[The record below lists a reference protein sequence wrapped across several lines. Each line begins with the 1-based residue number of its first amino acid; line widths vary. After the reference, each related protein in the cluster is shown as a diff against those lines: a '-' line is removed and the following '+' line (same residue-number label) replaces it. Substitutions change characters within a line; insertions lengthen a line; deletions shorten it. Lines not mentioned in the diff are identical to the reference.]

1 MADGYITIETKL
13 YTNKFD
19 KQVIDLEKK
28 IKNEENKAQL
38 RLKAK
43 LQAEDELKRH
53 KQAILE
59 IEQEYEKTSQQVEHL
74 QSIMSKQSKG
84 ISLTPQEFTDLQGS
98 EKVIANNE
106 KIGET
111 LDKMYAK
118 EVKLNNA
125 VDRTTLA
132 YKQTKD
138 NVASYKAKIESVNLQ
153 KQQAQVSQLKKGFQ
167 KVNTSVSSSIK
178 HIGRLA
184 LGIISVASAYRLMS
198 SASST
203 LGQYDEQYAT
213 NLEYI
218 RYLIAQAIAP
228 ALKYVVNLASTLLS
242 YLNYILN
249 AWFGITLFSK
259 NSAKNFMSAKNST
272 GGISK
277 NTGKI
282 KKDLQT
288 TAFDEMNILSDTSSD
303 SAGGASSG
311 GGAIAPSID
320 PSMLQGEVPDWLK
333 WIADNKDLVIMAL
346 VGIAGGIALITK
358 NSKALLEL
366 GIFMIIKGIVDT
378 VKAIVE
384 FIKDPSWEN
393 FGEILEGLSG
403 ILFGVALAMLAVNA
417 ANPTA
422 WIILLIA
429 LVVLLVAEIIKH
441 WDEIKETLGKVGDW
455 INENVIQPVAE
466 FFKGLWDKIK
476 EIFAPVIDFFKNIW
490 DTVKENIKISID
502 NMKQIFSFL
511 WDKIKEIFSPV
522 IDWFRE
528 KFQKAYEKIKEVFSP
543 IANFFGEIWDK
554 VKNKLRDFGAKV
566 GEVVGGA
573 FKAVVN
579 GVINALERIL
589 NNPINAINNLIDVI
603 NNVPGLH
610 LTRLRTFNLPRLAK
624 GTILNAPGRGV
635 PVAGGTALAGEAGR
649 EAYLPLSDT
658 QLLEE
663 LGSTIGK
670 YITINA
676 NITNTMNGRII
687 SRQLQKIQNDSN
699 FAYNS

>member
-13 YTNKFD
+13 STNKFD

-38 RLKAK
+38 KLKAK

-53 KQAILE
+53 KQAIFE

-74 QSIMSKQSKG
+74 QNIMSKQSKG
-84 ISLTPQEFTDLQGS
+84 VSLTPEEFTDLQGS

-132 YKQTKD
+132 YEQTKD
-138 NVASYKAKIESVNLQ
+138 NVASYKTKIESVNIQ
-153 KQQAQVSQLKKGFQ
+153 KQQSQVDQLKNGFN
-167 KVNTSVSSSIK
+167 KMNTSVSSSIK

-184 LGIISVASAYRLMS
+184 LGIFSVASAYRLMS
-198 SASST
+198 AASST

-259 NSAKNFMSAKNST
+259 NSAKNFMKAKNST

-288 TAFDEMNILSDTSSD
+288 TPFDEMNILTDTSD
-303 SAGGASSG
+303 SGTSGGAG

-346 VGIAGGIALITK
+346 VGIAGGIALITG
-358 NSKALLEL
+358 NWQVLLGL

-378 VKAIVE
+378 IKAIVE

-393 FGEILEGLSG
+393 FGDILLGLSE

-429 LVVLLVAEIIKH
+429 LITLLVAEIIKH
-441 WDEIKETLGKVGDW
+441 WDEIKETLGKVGAW
-455 INENVIQPVAE
+455 INEHVIQPVAE

-490 DTVKENIKISID
+490 DTVKENIRISID

-543 IANFFGEIWDK
+543 IANFFGGIWDK

-589 NNPINAINNLIDVI
+589 NNPINAINDLINVI

-676 NITNTMNGRII
+676 NITNTMNGRVI
-687 SRQLQKIQNDSN
+687 SRQLQQIKNDRE
-699 FAYNS
+699 FAYNG

>member
-1 MADGYITIETKL
+1 MADGSIMIETQL
-13 YTNKFD
+13 STDKFD
-19 KQVIDLEKK
+19 KQIINLEKK
-28 IKNEENKAQL
+28 IKDEENKSEL
-38 RLKAK
+38 KLKAK

-53 KQAILE
+53 KQAIFE
-59 IEQEYEKTSQQVEHL
+59 VEKEYEKTSQQVEHL
-74 QSIMSKQSKG
+74 QSIMSKQSQG

-98 EKVIANNE
+98 KEIIALNE
-106 KIGET
+106 KQGAQ
-111 LDKMYAK
+111 LDRMYAK

-138 NVASYKAKIESVNLQ
+138 NVTSYKTKIESVNLQ

-203 LGQYDEQYAT
+203 LGQYDEQYVT

-259 NSAKNFMSAKNST
+259 NSAKSFMNAKNST

-288 TAFDEMNILSDTSSD
+288 TPFDEMNILTDTSD
-303 SAGGASSG
+303 SGTSGGTG

-333 WIADNKDLVIMAL
+333 WIADNKDLILSIMAGITAGL
-346 VGIAGGIALITK
+346 LAWKLGLDAIKALGIGLLIAGIIYTIE
-358 NSKALLEL
+358 SLLGYL
-366 GIFMIIKGIVDT
+366 Q
-378 VKAIVE
+378 
-384 FIKDPSWEN
+384 DPGWEN
-393 FGEILEGLSG
+393 FGKIIQGIGLAILGVGVIIGSVPLMVAGAIVLIIGTIVKYWEQIKAFFQKGIDWLESKSDWIHKMFGDTIGDLYDFIVDILQDTLNSFDGLFNGIKTIFDGIIKLVKGVFTGDWKTAWEGL
-403 ILFGVALAMLAVNA
+403 
-417 ANPTA
+417 
-422 WIILLIA
+422 
-429 LVVLLVAEIIKH
+429 
-441 WDEIKETLGKVGDW
+441 
-455 INENVIQPVAE
+455 
-466 FFKGLWDKIK
+466 
-476 EIFAPVIDFFKNIW
+476 
-490 DTVKENIKISID
+490 
-502 NMKQIFSFL
+502 KQITKGVFDSL
-511 WDKIKEIFSPV
+511 WAIAKWPLNMIISGLNTLIRGANRIHFNIP
-522 IDWFRE
+522 DW
-528 KFQKAYEKIKEVFSP
+528 
-543 IANFFGEIWDK
+543 
-554 VKNKLRDFGAKV
+554 
-566 GEVVGGA
+566 
-573 FKAVVN
+573 
-579 GVINALERIL
+579 
-589 NNPINAINNLIDVI
+589 
-603 NNVPGLH
+603 VPGIGGKQFG
-610 LTRLRTFNLPRLAK
+610 FNIPQIPKLAK

-670 YITINA
+670 YINLNATIPIYVGNRQIAREIKRINA
-676 NITNTMNGRII
+676 E
-687 SRQLQKIQNDSN
+687 SD
-699 FAYNS
+699 FAFNR

>member
-13 YTNKFD
+13 STDKFD

-38 RLKAK
+38 KLKAK

-74 QSIMSKQSKG
+74 QNIMSKQASG
-84 ISLTPQEFTDLQGS
+84 VSLTPQEFTDLQGS

-125 VDRTTLA
+125 VDRTSLA
-132 YKQTKD
+132 YSQIQS
-138 NVASYKAKIESVNLQ
+138 NVSGYKAKIESIKLQ
-153 KQQAQVSQLKKGFQ
+153 KQQSQVNEIKKGFDNVG
-167 KVNTSVSSSIK
+167 KSVSSSIK

-184 LGIISVASAYRLMS
+184 LGVLSVRSAYLLARQ
-198 SASST
+198 ASST

-218 RYLIAQAIAP
+218 RYLIAQTIAP

-259 NSAKNFMSAKNST
+259 NSAKNFMNAKNST

-282 KKDLQT
+282 KEDLQT
-288 TAFDEMNILSDTSSD
+288 TPFDEMNVLNDTSD
-303 SAGGASSG
+303 SGSGGSSG

-320 PSMLQGEVPDWLK
+320 PSLFAGEVPDWLK
-333 WIADNKDLVIMAL
+333 WIADNKDLILSVMAGITAGL
-346 VGIAGGIALITK
+346 LAWKLGLDGIKALGIGLLIAGIVYTIQ
-358 NSKALLEL
+358 SLLEYL
-366 GIFMIIKGIVDT
+366 
-378 VKAIVE
+378 
-384 FIKDPSWEN
+384 KDPSWEN
-393 FGEILEGLSG
+393 FGKIIQGIGLAILGVGVIIGSVPLMVAGAIVLIIGTIIKYWEQIKTFLQSG
-403 ILFGVALAMLAVNA
+403 IDWLKGEGREIFNWLFGDIFMPLYDGIVN
-417 ANPTA
+417 
-422 WIILLIA
+422 ILQD
-429 LVVLLVAEIIKH
+429 LLN
-441 WDEIKETLGKVGDW
+441 WFND
-455 INENVIQPVAE
+455 
-466 FFKGLWDKIK
+466 
-476 EIFAPVIDFFKNIW
+476 IFTNIKNIFDNIIAFIKNVFTGNW
-490 DTVKENIKISID
+490 KGAWENIKNIFISIW
-502 NMKQIFSFL
+502 NI
-511 WDKIKEIFSPV
+511 IKSTFFTV
-522 IDWFRE
+522 INV
-528 KFQKAYEKIKEVFSP
+528 IKNV
-543 IANFFGEIWDK
+543 
-554 VKNKLRDFGAKV
+554 
-566 GEVVGGA
+566 VVGIGQTVGNIIA
-573 FKAVVN
+573 GVFKAVVN
-579 GVINALERIL
+579 AVLRTIESVLNA
-589 NNPINAINNLIDVI
+589 PIRAINRLIGVI
-603 NNVPGLH
+603 NNVPGIN
-610 LTRLRTFNLPRLAK
+610 LRTLSTFNLPRLAK

-635 PVAGGTALAGEAGR
+635 PVAGGRALAGEAGR

-670 YITINA
+670 YINLNATIPIYVGNRQIAREIKRINA
-676 NITNTMNGRII
+676 E
-687 SRQLQKIQNDSN
+687 SD
-699 FAYNS
+699 FAFNR

>member
-1 MADGYITIETKL
+1 MADGSIMIETKL
-13 YTNKFD
+13 STDKFD
-19 KQVIDLEKK
+19 KQIVNLEKK
-28 IKNEENKAQL
+28 IKDEEKKSEL
-38 RLKAK
+38 KLKAK

-53 KQAILE
+53 KQAIFE

-74 QSIMSKQSKG
+74 QNIMSKQSKG
-84 ISLTPQEFTDLQGS
+84 VSLTPEEFTDLQGS

-132 YKQTKD
+132 YEQTKD
-138 NVASYKAKIESVNLQ
+138 NVASYKTKIESVNIQ
-153 KQQAQVSQLKKGFQ
+153 KQQSQVDQLKNGFQ

-184 LGIISVASAYRLMS
+184 LGIFSVASAYRLMS
-198 SASST
+198 AASST
-203 LGQYDEQYAT
+203 LGQYDKQYAT

-259 NSAKNFMSAKNST
+259 NSAKNFMKAKNST

-288 TAFDEMNILSDTSSD
+288 TPFDEMNVLSDTSSSGISG
-303 SAGGASSG
+303 SAG

-358 NSKALLEL
+358 NWEALLGL
-366 GIFMIIKGIVDT
+366 GIFMIIKGIVDII
-378 VKAIVE
+378 KAIVE
-384 FIKDPSWEN
+384 FIKDPSWKN
-393 FGEILEGLSG
+393 FGDILLGLSE

-429 LVVLLVAEIIKH
+429 LITLLVAEIIKH
-441 WDEIKETLGKVGDW
+441 WDEIKETLGKVGAW
-455 INENVIQPVAE
+455 INEHVIQPVAE

-610 LTRLRTFNLPRLAK
+610 LRRLRTFNLPRLAK

-676 NITNTMNGRII
+676 NITNTMNRKSYLKTIA
-687 SRQLQKIQNDSN
+687 KNKK
-699 FAYNS
+699 

>member
-13 YTNKFD
+13 STNKFD
-19 KQVIDLEKK
+19 KQITDLEKK
-28 IKNEENKAQL
+28 IKNEEEKAQL
-38 RLKAK
+38 KLKAK
-43 LQAEDELKRH
+43 LQAEDELEKH
-53 KQAILE
+53 KQKIFE

-74 QSIMSKQSKG
+74 QSIMSKQSQG

-138 NVASYKAKIESVNLQ
+138 NVSAYKAKAESINLQ

-167 KVNTSVSSSIK
+167 KVNTSVANSIQ
-178 HIGRLA
+178 HMGRLA
-184 LGIISVASAYRLMS
+184 LGIFSVASAYRLMS
-198 SASST
+198 AASST

-259 NSAKNFMSAKNST
+259 NSAKNFMKAKSST

-288 TAFDEMNILSDTSSD
+288 TPFDEMNVLSDTSD
-303 SAGGASSG
+303 SGTG
-311 GGAIAPSID
+311 GGAGGGAVAPSID

-333 WIADNKDLVIMAL
+333 WIADNKDLILAIMA
-346 VGIAGGIALITK
+346 GIAAGLLAWKLGLDGI
-358 NSKALLEL
+358 KAL
-366 GIFMIIKGIVDT
+366 GIGLLIAGIVYT
-378 VKAIVE
+378 IE
-384 FIKDPSWEN
+384 SLLEYLKDPSWEN
-393 FGEILEGLSG
+393 FGKIIQGIGVAIIGLGLLIGSVPVAVAGAIVLIVGTIIKYWEQIKTFLQSG
-403 ILFGVALAMLAVNA
+403 IDWLRGQGREIFNWLFGDIFMPLYDGIVNILQDLL
-417 ANPTA
+417 NWFNDIFTNIKKIFDNIIEFIKNVFTGNWEGA
-422 WIILLIA
+422 W
-429 LVVLLVAEIIKH
+429 
-441 WDEIKETLGKVGDW
+441 
-455 INENVIQPVAE
+455 
-466 FFKGLWDKIK
+466 
-476 EIFAPVIDFFKNIW
+476 
-490 DTVKENIKISID
+490 ENIKNIFISI
-502 NMKQIFSFL
+502 
-511 WDKIKEIFSPV
+511 WDIIKSTFFTV
-522 IDWFRE
+522 IDI
-528 KFQKAYEKIKEVFSP
+528 IKNIVIGIGQTVGNI
-543 IANFFGEIWDK
+543 IAG
-554 VKNKLRDFGAKV
+554 V
-566 GEVVGGA
+566 

-579 GVINALERIL
+579 AVLSTIESVL
-589 NNPINAINNLIDVI
+589 NTPIRAINRLIGVI
-603 NNVPGLH
+603 NNVPGINLGT
-610 LTRLRTFNLPRLAK
+610 LSTFNLPRLAK

-676 NITNTMNGRII
+676 NITNTMNGRVI
-687 SRQLQKIQNDSN
+687 SRQLQQIRNDRE
-699 FAYNS
+699 FAYNG

>member
-13 YTNKFD
+13 STNKFD
-19 KQVIDLEKK
+19 KQIVNLEKR
-28 IKNEENKAQL
+28 IKDEENKSEL
-38 RLKAK
+38 KLKAK

-53 KQAILE
+53 KQAIFE
-59 IEQEYEKTSQQVEHL
+59 VEKEYEKTSQQVEHL
-74 QSIMSKQSKG
+74 QSIMSKQSQG

-98 EKVIANNE
+98 KEIIALNE
-106 KIGET
+106 KQGAQ
-111 LDKMYAK
+111 LDRMYAK

-138 NVASYKAKIESVNLQ
+138 NVTSYKTKIESVNLQ

-203 LGQYDEQYAT
+203 LGQYDEQYVT

-259 NSAKNFMSAKNST
+259 NSAKSFMNAKNST

-288 TAFDEMNILSDTSSD
+288 TPFDEMNILTDTSD
-303 SAGGASSG
+303 SGTSGGTG

-333 WIADNKDLVIMAL
+333 WIADNKDLILSIMAGITAGL
-346 VGIAGGIALITK
+346 LAWKLGLDAIKALGIGLLIAGIIYTIE
-358 NSKALLEL
+358 SLLGYL
-366 GIFMIIKGIVDT
+366 Q
-378 VKAIVE
+378 
-384 FIKDPSWEN
+384 DPGWEN
-393 FGEILEGLSG
+393 FGKIIQGIGLAILGVGVIIGSVPLMVAGAIVLIIGTIVKYWEQIKAFFQKGIDWLESKSDWIHKMFGDTIGDLYDFIVDILQDTLNSFDGLFNGIKTIFDGIIKLVKGVFTGDWKTAWEGL
-403 ILFGVALAMLAVNA
+403 
-417 ANPTA
+417 
-422 WIILLIA
+422 
-429 LVVLLVAEIIKH
+429 
-441 WDEIKETLGKVGDW
+441 
-455 INENVIQPVAE
+455 
-466 FFKGLWDKIK
+466 
-476 EIFAPVIDFFKNIW
+476 
-490 DTVKENIKISID
+490 
-502 NMKQIFSFL
+502 KQITKGVFDSL
-511 WDKIKEIFSPV
+511 W
-522 IDWFRE
+522 
-528 KFQKAYEKIKEVFSP
+528 A
-543 IANFFGEIWDK
+543 IAKWPLNMIISGLNTLI
-554 VKNKLRDFGAKV
+554 RGA
-566 GEVVGGA
+566 
-573 FKAVVN
+573 N
-579 GVINALERIL
+579 RIHF
-589 NNPINAINNLIDVI
+589 
-603 NNVPGLH
+603 NVPDWVPGIGGKQFG
-610 LTRLRTFNLPRLAK
+610 FNIPQIPKLAK

-649 EAYLPLSDT
+649 ESYLPLSDT

-670 YITINA
+670 YINLNATIPIYVGNRQIAREIKRINA
-676 NITNTMNGRII
+676 E
-687 SRQLQKIQNDSN
+687 SD
-699 FAYNS
+699 FAFNR

>member
-13 YTNKFD
+13 STDKFD
-19 KQVIDLEKK
+19 KQITDLEKK
-28 IKNEENKAQL
+28 IRNEEDKAQL
-38 RLKAK
+38 KLKAK
-43 LQAEDELKRH
+43 LQAKDELEKH
-53 KQAILE
+53 KQKIVE

-74 QSIMSKQSKG
+74 QSIMSKQSQG
-84 ISLTPQEFTDLQGS
+84 ISLTPQDFTDLQGS

-118 EVKLNNA
+118 EIKLNNT
-125 VDRTTLA
+125 VERTSSA
-132 YKQTKD
+132 YRQTKD
-138 NVASYKAKIESVNLQ
+138 NVSAYKAKVESINLQ

-167 KVNTSVSSSIK
+167 KVNTSIANSIQ

-184 LGIISVASAYRLMS
+184 LGIFSVASAYRLMS
-198 SASST
+198 AASST

-259 NSAKNFMSAKNST
+259 NSAKNFMNAKNST

-288 TAFDEMNILSDTSSD
+288 TPFDEMNVLSDTSD
-303 SAGGASSG
+303 SGTG
-311 GGAIAPSID
+311 GGAGGGAVAPSID

-333 WIADNKDLVIMAL
+333 WIADNKDLILAIMA
-346 VGIAGGIALITK
+346 GIAAGLLAWKLGLDGI
-358 NSKALLEL
+358 KAL
-366 GIFMIIKGIVDT
+366 GIGLLIAGIVYT
-378 VKAIVE
+378 IE
-384 FIKDPSWEN
+384 SLLEYLQDPSWEN
-393 FGEILEGLSG
+393 FGKIIQGIGVAIIGLGLLIGSVPVAVAGAIVLIVGTIIKYWEQIKTFLQSG
-403 ILFGVALAMLAVNA
+403 IDWLRGQGREIFNWLFGDIFMPLYDGIVNILQDLLNWFNDIFTNIKNIFDNIIA
-417 ANPTA
+417 FIRNVFTGNWKGA
-422 WIILLIA
+422 WDNIKNIFISIWN
-429 LVVLLVAEIIKH
+429 IIKSTFFTVINI
-441 WDEIKETLGKVGDW
+441 IK
-455 INENVIQPVAE
+455 NV
-466 FFKGLWDKIK
+466 
-476 EIFAPVIDFFKNIW
+476 
-490 DTVKENIKISID
+490 
-502 NMKQIFSFL
+502 
-511 WDKIKEIFSPV
+511 
-522 IDWFRE
+522 
-528 KFQKAYEKIKEVFSP
+528 
-543 IANFFGEIWDK
+543 
-554 VKNKLRDFGAKV
+554 
-566 GEVVGGA
+566 VVGIGQTVGNIIA
-573 FKAVVN
+573 GVFKAVVN
-579 GVINALERIL
+579 AVLRTIESVL
-589 NNPINAINNLIDVI
+589 NSPIRAINRLIGVI
-603 NNVPGLH
+603 NNVPGINLGT
-610 LTRLRTFNLPRLAK
+610 LSTFNLPRLAK

-676 NITNTMNGRII
+676 NITNSMNGRVI
-687 SRQLQKIQNDSN
+687 SRQLQQIRNDRE
-699 FAYNS
+699 FAYNG

>member
-13 YTNKFD
+13 STNKFD
-19 KQVIDLEKK
+19 KQITDLEKK
-28 IKNEENKAQL
+28 IKNEEEKAQL
-38 RLKAK
+38 KLKAK
-43 LQAEDELKRH
+43 LQAEDELEKH
-53 KQAILE
+53 KQKIFE

-74 QSIMSKQSKG
+74 QSIMSKQSQG
-84 ISLTPQEFTDLQGS
+84 ISLTPQDFTDLQGS

-138 NVASYKAKIESVNLQ
+138 NVSAYKAKAESINLQ

-167 KVNTSVSSSIK
+167 KVNTSVANSIQ
-178 HIGRLA
+178 HMGRLA
-184 LGIISVASAYRLMS
+184 LGIFSVASAYRLMS
-198 SASST
+198 AASST

-259 NSAKNFMSAKNST
+259 NSAKNFMKAKSST

-288 TAFDEMNILSDTSSD
+288 TPFDEMNVLSDTSD
-303 SAGGASSG
+303 SGTG
-311 GGAIAPSID
+311 GGAGGGAVAPSID

-333 WIADNKDLVIMAL
+333 WIADNKDLILAIMA
-346 VGIAGGIALITK
+346 GIAAGLLAWKLGLDGI
-358 NSKALLEL
+358 KAL
-366 GIFMIIKGIVDT
+366 GIGLLIAGIVYT
-378 VKAIVE
+378 IE
-384 FIKDPSWEN
+384 SLLEYLKDPSWEN
-393 FGEILEGLSG
+393 FGKIIQGIGVAIIGLGLLIGSVPVAVAGAIVLIVGTIIKYWEQIKTFLQSG
-403 ILFGVALAMLAVNA
+403 IDWLRGQGREIFNWLFGDIFMPLYDGIVNILQDLL
-417 ANPTA
+417 NWFNDIFTNIKKIFDNIIEFIKNVFTGNWEGA
-422 WIILLIA
+422 W
-429 LVVLLVAEIIKH
+429 
-441 WDEIKETLGKVGDW
+441 
-455 INENVIQPVAE
+455 
-466 FFKGLWDKIK
+466 
-476 EIFAPVIDFFKNIW
+476 
-490 DTVKENIKISID
+490 ENIKNIFISI
-502 NMKQIFSFL
+502 
-511 WDKIKEIFSPV
+511 WDIIKSTFFTV
-522 IDWFRE
+522 IDI
-528 KFQKAYEKIKEVFSP
+528 IKNIVIGIGQTVGNI
-543 IANFFGEIWDK
+543 IAG
-554 VKNKLRDFGAKV
+554 V
-566 GEVVGGA
+566 

-579 GVINALERIL
+579 AVLRTIESVLNA
-589 NNPINAINNLIDVI
+589 PIRAINRLIGVI
-603 NNVPGLH
+603 NNVPGINLGT
-610 LTRLRTFNLPRLAK
+610 LSTFNLPRLAK

-676 NITNTMNGRII
+676 NITNTMNGRVI
-687 SRQLQKIQNDSN
+687 SRQLQQIRNDRE
-699 FAYNS
+699 FAYNG

>member
-1 MADGYITIETKL
+1 MADGSIMIETKL
-13 YTNKFD
+13 STDKFD
-19 KQVIDLEKK
+19 KQIVNLEKR
-28 IKNEENKAQL
+28 IKEEENKSEL
-38 RLKAK
+38 KLKAK

-53 KQAILE
+53 KQAIFE

-74 QSIMSKQSKG
+74 QSIMSKQSRG

-98 EKVIANNE
+98 EKIISNNE

-125 VDRTTLA
+125 VDRTSLA

-138 NVASYKAKIESVNLQ
+138 NVTSYKAKIESINLQ
-153 KQQAQVSQLKKGFQ
+153 KQQAQVDQLKNGFN
-167 KVNTSVSSSIK
+167 KMNTSVSSSIK

-184 LGIISVASAYRLMS
+184 LGIFSVASAYRLMS

-259 NSAKNFMSAKNST
+259 NSAKNFMNAKNST

-288 TAFDEMNILSDTSSD
+288 TPFDEMNVLSDTSS
-303 SAGGASSG
+303 SGTSG

-320 PSMLQGEVPDWLK
+320 PSLFKGKVPDWLK
-333 WIADNKDLVIMAL
+333 WIADNKNLILSVMAGITAGL
-346 VGIAGGIALITK
+346 LAWKLGLDGIKALGIGLMISGIVYAISSLLEYLKDRTWKNFGKIIQGVGIAIIGLGAIIGSVPVAVAGAIVLIVGTITK
-358 NSKALLEL
+358 YWQQIKGFLQSGIDWLISKVDWVKDNFGIVGETIYTIFTSLLQGL
-366 GIFMIIKGIVDT
+366 LNIFDSLFTAIKGMFDGIIKFIKGVFSGDWKQAWEGIKDIFSSVWNGIKGIVSSVWQYIKSIFNSLVNL
-378 VKAIVE
+378 VKGIANTIWGV
-384 FIKDPSWEN
+384 IK
-393 FGEILEGLSG
+393 GLINLITSG
-403 ILFGVALAMLAVNA
+403 INV
-417 ANPTA
+417 
-422 WIILLIA
+422 LIR
-429 LVVLLVAEIIKH
+429 
-441 WDEIKETLGKVGDW
+441 G
-455 INENVIQPVAE
+455 
-466 FFKGLWDKIK
+466 
-476 EIFAPVIDFFKNIW
+476 
-490 DTVKENIKISID
+490 
-502 NMKQIFSFL
+502 M
-511 WDKIKEIFSPV
+511 
-522 IDWFRE
+522 
-528 KFQKAYEKIKEVFSP
+528 
-543 IANFFGEIWDK
+543 
-554 VKNKLRDFGAKV
+554 NKLSFDA
-566 GEVVGGA
+566 
-573 FKAVVN
+573 
-579 GVINALERIL
+579 
-589 NNPINAINNLIDVI
+589 PDW
-603 NNVPGLH
+603 VPGIGGKKWGV
-610 LTRLRTFNLPRLAK
+610 NIPEIPRLAK

-676 NITNTMNGRII
+676 NITNTMNGRVI
-687 SRQLQKIQNDSN
+687 SRQLQQIRNDRE
-699 FAYNS
+699 FAYNG

>member
-1 MADGYITIETKL
+1 MADGSIMIETKL
-13 YTNKFD
+13 STDKFD
-19 KQVIDLEKK
+19 KQMTDLEKK

-38 RLKAK
+38 KLKAK

-74 QSIMSKQSKG
+74 QNIMSKQAKG
-84 ISLTPQEFTDLQGS
+84 VSLTPQEFTDLQGS

-138 NVASYKAKIESVNLQ
+138 NVTAYKAKIESVNIQ
-153 KQQAQVSQLKKGFQ
+153 KQQAQVDQLKNGF
-167 KVNTSVSSSIK
+167 KKMNTSVSSSIK

-184 LGIISVASAYRLMS
+184 LGIFSVASAYRLMS
-198 SASST
+198 AASST

-259 NSAKNFMSAKNST
+259 NSAKNFMNAKNST

-288 TAFDEMNILSDTSSD
+288 TPFDEMNILTDTSD
-303 SAGGASSG
+303 SGTSGGAG

-333 WIADNKDLVIMAL
+333 WIVDNKDLILAIMAGITAGL
-346 VGIAGGIALITK
+346 LAWKLGLDGIKALGIGLLIAGLIYTIQSLIDYL
-358 NSKALLEL
+358 N
-366 GIFMIIKGIVDT
+366 
-378 VKAIVE
+378 
-384 FIKDPSWEN
+384 DPSWEN
-393 FGEILEGLSG
+393 FGKIIQGVSLAIIGLG
-403 ILFGVALAMLAVNA
+403 ALIGSV
-417 ANPTA
+417 P
-422 WIILLIA
+422 
-429 LVVLLVAEIIKH
+429 LVVAGAIVLIVGTIVKYWEQIKAFLQQGID
-441 WDEIKETLGKVGDW
+441 WLKGKSDW
-455 INENVIQPVAE
+455 VHEMFGEVIGNIYDAWVEKLQLILN
-466 FFKGLWDKIK
+466 FFDNT
-476 EIFAPVIDFFKNIW
+476 FKNIKSIFDNIIGFIRNVFTGNW
-490 DTVKENIKISID
+490 KGAWENIKNIFAAIW
-502 NMKQIFSFL
+502 NQIKNTFVTIFSL
-511 WDKIKEIFSPV
+511 IKNMVVTVAQTTGTI
-522 IDWFRE
+522 I
-528 KFQKAYEKIKEVFSP
+528 AGVF
-543 IANFFGEIWDK
+543 K
-554 VKNKLRDFGAKV
+554 V
-566 GEVVGGA
+566 
-573 FKAVVN
+573 
-579 GVINALERIL
+579 VINAVLRTIETVL
-589 NNPINAINNLIDVI
+589 NAPIRAINSLIGVI
-603 NNVPGLH
+603 NNVPGIYLG
-610 LTRLRTFNLPRLAK
+610 TISTFNLPRLAK

-676 NITNTMNGRII
+676 NITNTMNGRVI
-687 SRQLQKIQNDSN
+687 SRQLQQIRNDRE
-699 FAYNS
+699 FAYNG

>member
-1 MADGYITIETKL
+1 MADGSIMIETKL
-13 YTNKFD
+13 STDKFD
-19 KQVIDLEKK
+19 KQIVNLEKK
-28 IKNEENKAQL
+28 IKDEEQKSEL
-38 RLKAK
+38 KLKAK

-53 KQAILE
+53 KQAIFE

-74 QSIMSKQSKG
+74 QNIMSKQSKG
-84 ISLTPQEFTDLQGS
+84 VSLTPEEFTDLQGS

-132 YKQTKD
+132 YEQTKD
-138 NVASYKAKIESVNLQ
+138 NVASYKTKIESVNIQ
-153 KQQAQVSQLKKGFQ
+153 KQQSQVDQLKNGFN
-167 KVNTSVSSSIK
+167 KMNTSVSSSIK

-184 LGIISVASAYRLMS
+184 LGIFSVASAYRLMS
-198 SASST
+198 AASST

-259 NSAKNFMSAKNST
+259 NSAKNFMKAKNST

-288 TAFDEMNILSDTSSD
+288 TPFDEMNILTDTSD
-303 SAGGASSG
+303 SGTSGSAG
-311 GGAIAPSID
+311 GGAITPSID

-346 VGIAGGIALITK
+346 VGIAGGIALITG
-358 NSKALLEL
+358 NWQVLLGL

-378 VKAIVE
+378 IKAIVK
-384 FIKDPSWEN
+384 FIKDPSWGN
-393 FGEILEGLSG
+393 FGDILLGLSE

-429 LVVLLVAEIIKH
+429 LVALLAAEIIKH

-455 INENVIQPVAE
+455 INKNIIQPVAN
-466 FFKGLWDKIK
+466 FFKGLWNGIVTGVTNAVQGVKNA
-476 EIFAPVIDFFKNIW
+476 FNAVVTFFKNII
-490 DTVKENIKISID
+490 NKIVGLFATI
-502 NMKQIFSFL
+502 
-511 WDKIKEIFSPV
+511 
-522 IDWFRE
+522 
-528 KFQKAYEKIKEVFSP
+528 
-543 IANFFGEIWDK
+543 GT
-554 VKNKLRDFGAKV
+554 KV
-566 GEVVGGA
+566 GNAVSGA

-579 GVINALERIL
+579 AVLRTIENILNSPIRAVNSLINVINAI
-589 NNPINAINNLIDVI
+589 PGINI
-603 NNVPGLH
+603 G
-610 LTRLRTFNLPRLAK
+610 RLPTFNLPRLAK

-676 NITNTMNGRII
+676 NITNTMNGRVI
-687 SRQLQKIQNDSN
+687 SRQLQQIKNDRE
-699 FAYNS
+699 FAYNG

>member
-13 YTNKFD
+13 STNKFD
-19 KQVIDLEKK
+19 KQVTDLEKK
-28 IKNEENKAQL
+28 IRNEENKAQL
-38 RLKAK
+38 KLKAK
-43 LQAEDELKRH
+43 LQAEDELEKH

-74 QSIMSKQSKG
+74 QNIMSKQAKG
-84 ISLTPQEFTDLQGS
+84 VSLTPQEFTDLQGS

-138 NVASYKAKIESVNLQ
+138 NVTAYKAKIESVNIQ
-153 KQQAQVSQLKKGFQ
+153 KQQAQVDQLKNGF
-167 KVNTSVSSSIK
+167 KKMNTSVSSSIK

-184 LGIISVASAYRLMS
+184 LGIFSVASAYRLMS

-242 YLNYILN
+242 YLNYIAQ

-259 NSAKNFMSAKNST
+259 NSAKNFMNAKNST

-288 TAFDEMNILSDTSSD
+288 TPFDEMNVLSDTSDGGTS
-303 SAGGASSG
+303 GGAG
-311 GGAIAPSID
+311 GGAVAPSID
-320 PSMLQGEVPDWLK
+320 PSVLQGEVPDWIK
-333 WIADNKDLVIMAL
+333 WIADNKDLVIGAL
-346 VGIAGGIALITK
+346 TGIAGGILAIKLGLGLIMG
-358 NSKALLEL
+358 L
-366 GIFMIIKGIVDT
+366 GIGIAIAGIVKT
-378 VKAIVE
+378 IKAIID
-384 FIKDPSWEN
+384 FINDPSWDN
-393 FGEILEGLSG
+393 FAEILKGLA
-403 ILFGVALAMLAVNA
+403 ILLTGVAIAMLAVNA
-417 ANPTA
+417 ANPVA
-422 WIILLIA
+422 WIVLAIA
-429 LVVLLVAEIIKH
+429 LIVALAAVIIKN
-441 WDEIKETLGKVGDW
+441 WDKIKEVLGKVGDW
-455 INENVIQPVAE
+455 INKNIIQPVAN
-466 FFKGLWDKIK
+466 FFKGLWNGIVTGVTNAVQGVKNA
-476 EIFAPVIDFFKNIW
+476 FNAVVTFFKNII
-490 DTVKENIKISID
+490 NKIVGLFATI
-502 NMKQIFSFL
+502 
-511 WDKIKEIFSPV
+511 
-522 IDWFRE
+522 
-528 KFQKAYEKIKEVFSP
+528 
-543 IANFFGEIWDK
+543 GT
-554 VKNKLRDFGAKV
+554 KV
-566 GEVVGGA
+566 GNAVSGA

-579 GVINALERIL
+579 AVLRTIENILNSPIRAVNSLINVINAI
-589 NNPINAINNLIDVI
+589 PGINI
-603 NNVPGLH
+603 G
-610 LTRLRTFNLPRLAK
+610 RLPTFNLPRLAK

-676 NITNTMNGRII
+676 NITNTMNGRVI
-687 SRQLQKIQNDSN
+687 SRQLQQIRNDRE
-699 FAYNS
+699 FAYNG

>member
-1 MADGYITIETKL
+1 MADGSIMIETKL
-13 YTNKFD
+13 STDKFD
-19 KQVIDLEKK
+19 KQIVNLEKK
-28 IKNEENKAQL
+28 IKDEENKAQL
-38 RLKAK
+38 KLKAK
-43 LQAEDELKRH
+43 LQAEDELEKH
-53 KQAILE
+53 KQKVFE
-59 IEQEYEKTSQQVEHL
+59 IEKEYEKTSQQVEHL
-74 QSIMSKQSKG
+74 QNIMSKQAKG
-84 ISLTPQEFTDLQGS
+84 VSLTPQEFTDLQGS

-138 NVASYKAKIESVNLQ
+138 NVTSYKAKIESVNIQ
-153 KQQAQVSQLKKGFQ
+153 KQQAQVDQLKNGF
-167 KVNTSVSSSIK
+167 KKMNTSVSSSIK

-184 LGIISVASAYRLMS
+184 LGIFSIASAYRLMS
-198 SASST
+198 AASST

-259 NSAKNFMSAKNST
+259 NSAKNFMNAKNST

-288 TAFDEMNILSDTSSD
+288 TPFDEMNILTDTSD
-303 SAGGASSG
+303 SGISGGTG

-320 PSMLQGEVPDWLK
+320 PSMLQGEVPDWIK
-333 WIADNKDLVIMAL
+333 WIVDNKDLILAIMAGITAGL
-346 VGIAGGIALITK
+346 LAWKLGLDGIKALGIGLLIAGLIYTIQSLIDYL
-358 NSKALLEL
+358 N
-366 GIFMIIKGIVDT
+366 
-378 VKAIVE
+378 
-384 FIKDPSWEN
+384 DPSWEN
-393 FGEILEGLSG
+393 FGKIIQGVGLAIIG
-403 ILFGVALAMLAVNA
+403 LGALIGSV
-417 ANPTA
+417 P
-422 WIILLIA
+422 
-429 LVVLLVAEIIKH
+429 LVVAGAIVLIVGTIVKYWEQIKSFLQQGID
-441 WDEIKETLGKVGDW
+441 WLKGKSDW
-455 INENVIQPVAE
+455 VHEMFGEVIGNIYDAWVEKLQLILN
-466 FFKGLWDKIK
+466 FFDNT
-476 EIFAPVIDFFKNIW
+476 FKNIKSIFDNIISFIRNVFTGNW
-490 DTVKENIKISID
+490 KGAWENIKNIFVTIW
-502 NMKQIFSFL
+502 NQIKNTFVTIFSL
-511 WDKIKEIFSPV
+511 IKNMVVTVAQTTGTI
-522 IDWFRE
+522 I
-528 KFQKAYEKIKEVFSP
+528 AGVF
-543 IANFFGEIWDK
+543 K
-554 VKNKLRDFGAKV
+554 V
-566 GEVVGGA
+566 
-573 FKAVVN
+573 
-579 GVINALERIL
+579 VINAVLRTIETVL
-589 NNPINAINNLIDVI
+589 NAPIRAINSLIGVI
-603 NNVPGLH
+603 NNVPGINLGT
-610 LTRLRTFNLPRLAK
+610 LSTFNLPRLAK

-676 NITNTMNGRII
+676 NITNTMNRKSYLKTIATN
-687 SRQLQKIQNDSN
+687 KK
-699 FAYNS
+699 

>member
-13 YTNKFD
+13 STDKFD
-19 KQVIDLEKK
+19 KQITNLEKK
-28 IKNEENKAQL
+28 IKNEEEKAQL
-38 RLKAK
+38 KLKAK
-43 LQAEDELKRH
+43 LQAEDELEKH
-53 KQAILE
+53 KQKIFE

-74 QSIMSKQSKG
+74 QSIMSKQSQG

-118 EVKLNNA
+118 EIKLNNT
-125 VDRTTLA
+125 VERTSSA
-132 YKQTKD
+132 YRQTKD
-138 NVASYKAKIESVNLQ
+138 NVSAYKAKVESINLQ

-167 KVNTSVSSSIK
+167 KVNTSIANSIQ
-178 HIGRLA
+178 HMGRLA
-184 LGIISVASAYRLMS
+184 LGIFSVASAYRLMS
-198 SASST
+198 AASST

-259 NSAKNFMSAKNST
+259 NSAKNFMKAKSST

-288 TAFDEMNILSDTSSD
+288 TPFDEMNVLSDTSD
-303 SAGGASSG
+303 SGTG
-311 GGAIAPSID
+311 GGAGGGAVAPSID

-333 WIADNKDLVIMAL
+333 WIADNKDLILAIMA
-346 VGIAGGIALITK
+346 GIAAGLLAWKLGLDGI
-358 NSKALLEL
+358 KAL
-366 GIFMIIKGIVDT
+366 GIGLLIAGIVYT
-378 VKAIVE
+378 IE
-384 FIKDPSWEN
+384 SLLEYLKDPSWEN
-393 FGEILEGLSG
+393 FGKIIQGIGVAIIGLGLLIGSVPVAVAGAIVLIIGTIVKYWEQIKTFLQSG
-403 ILFGVALAMLAVNA
+403 IDWLKGEGREIFNWLFGDIFMPLYDGIVN
-417 ANPTA
+417 
-422 WIILLIA
+422 ILQD
-429 LVVLLVAEIIKH
+429 LLNWFNDMFTNI
-441 WDEIKETLGKVGDW
+441 
-455 INENVIQPVAE
+455 
-466 FFKGLWDKIK
+466 
-476 EIFAPVIDFFKNIW
+476 KNIFDNIIAFIKNVFTGNW
-490 DTVKENIKISID
+490 KGAWENIKNIFISIWD
-502 NMKQIFSFL
+502 IIKSTFL
-511 WDKIKEIFSPV
+511 NVISIIKNV
-522 IDWFRE
+522 
-528 KFQKAYEKIKEVFSP
+528 
-543 IANFFGEIWDK
+543 
-554 VKNKLRDFGAKV
+554 
-566 GEVVGGA
+566 VVGIGQTVGNIIA
-573 FKAVVN
+573 GVFKAVVN
-579 GVINALERIL
+579 AVLRTIESVLNSPIRTINSLIGVINS
-589 NNPINAINNLIDVI
+589 
-603 NNVPGLH
+603 VPGINLSP
-610 LTRLRTFNLPRLAK
+610 LGTFNLPRLAK
-624 GTILNAPGRGV
+624 GTILNAPGKGV

-676 NITNTMNGRII
+676 NITNTMNRKSYLKTIATN
-687 SRQLQKIQNDSN
+687 KK
-699 FAYNS
+699 

>member
-1 MADGYITIETKL
+1 MADGSIMIETKL
-13 YTNKFD
+13 STDKFD
-19 KQVIDLEKK
+19 KQMTDLEKK

-38 RLKAK
+38 KLKAK
-43 LQAEDELKRH
+43 LQAEDELERH
-53 KQAILE
+53 KQAIFE
-59 IEQEYEKTSQQVEHL
+59 IEKEYEKTSQQVEHL
-74 QSIMSKQSKG
+74 QSIMSKQSQG

-138 NVASYKAKIESVNLQ
+138 NVTSYKSKIESVNIQ
-153 KQQAQVSQLKKGFQ
+153 KQQAQVDQLKNGF
-167 KVNTSVSSSIK
+167 KKMNTSVSSSIK

-184 LGIISVASAYRLMS
+184 LGIFSVASAYRLMS
-198 SASST
+198 AASST

-242 YLNYILN
+242 YLNYIAQ

-259 NSAKNFMSAKNST
+259 NSAKNFTNAKNST

-288 TAFDEMNILSDTSSD
+288 TPFDEMNVLSDTSD
-303 SAGGASSG
+303 SGTSGGAG
-311 GGAIAPSID
+311 AGAIAPSID
-320 PSMLQGEVPDWLK
+320 LSILQGEVPDWLK
-333 WIADNKDLVIMAL
+333 WIVDNKDSILAVMAG
-346 VGIAGGIALITK
+346 VGAGLLAWKLGLEGI
-358 NSKALLEL
+358 KAL
-366 GIFMIIKGIVDT
+366 GIGILLAGIVYT
-378 VKAIVE
+378 IE
-384 FIKDPSWEN
+384 SLLEYLQDPSWEN
-393 FGEILEGLSG
+393 FGKIIQGIGLAIL
-403 ILFGVALAMLAVNA
+403 GVGVIIGNVPLIVAGA
-417 ANPTA
+417 
-422 WIILLIA
+422 IILIVGTIVKYWEQIKEFLQKGIDW
-429 LVVLLVAEIIKH
+429 LRDKSDWVHKMFGDNIGDLYDFIVDILQDTLNSFDGLFKGIKTIFDGIIKLV
-441 WDEIKETLGKVGDW
+441 KGVFTGDW
-455 INENVIQPVAE
+455 KMAWEGI
-466 FFKGLWDKIK
+466 
-476 EIFAPVIDFFKNIW
+476 
-490 DTVKENIKISID
+490 
-502 NMKQIFSFL
+502 KQIVKGVFDSL
-511 WDKIKEIFSPV
+511 WAIAKLPLNMIISGLNTLIRGANRIQFDVP
-522 IDWFRE
+522 DWVPLIGGK
-528 KFQKAYEKIKEVFSP
+528 KF
-543 IANFFGEIWDK
+543 G
-554 VKNKLRDFGAKV
+554 
-566 GEVVGGA
+566 
-573 FKAVVN
+573 
-579 GVINALERIL
+579 INI
-589 NNPINAINNLIDVI
+589 PQI
-603 NNVPGLH
+603 PK
-610 LTRLRTFNLPRLAK
+610 LAK

-676 NITNTMNGRII
+676 NITNTMNRKSYLKTITTN
-687 SRQLQKIQNDSN
+687 KK
-699 FAYNS
+699 